1 MTILTIYGWI
11 RKEKVQ
17 VTARDDATV
26 GRSKIERKLNS
37 HHSFSSVRKHDWLG
51 QGNGMRYNGLVIR
64 RLKTGNIS
72 TRYLPSLR
80 EKQ

>member
-1 MTILTIYGWI
+1 MDQK
-11 RKEKVQ
+11 RKCTGHSK
-17 VTARDDATV
+17 DDATV

-51 QGNGMRYNGLVIR
+51 QGNGMRYNSFVIR